1 MSRPRPVPRPQPE
14 ELTFEQGYEELK
26 QIADRLDHDDVPVHE
41 MCALFAR
48 GKGLEQVL
56 RDFLTQQQGRLE
68 AIERGENLPEFRI
81 VAPNGAAPGRS
92 AAPGPGSAPV
102 PSPGEAPHAPRLPA
116 VDDEIP
122 F

>member
-1 MSRPRPVPRPQPE
+1 VNAAASASGPQPE
-14 ELTFEQGYEELK
+14 ELTFEQGYEQLK
-26 QIADRLDHDDVPVHE
+26 QIADRLDHEDVPVHE

-56 RDFLTQQQGRLE
+56 RAFLTEQQGQLE

-81 VAPNGAAPGRS
+81 VAPRGDPSAGRTAEAAGTIDPAS
-92 AAPGPGSAPV
+92 AAQ
-102 PSPGEAPHAPRLPA
+102 RLPSE
-116 VDDEIP
+116 DEDIP

>member
-1 MSRPRPVPRPQPE
+1 VTLPVTVSSDQPE
-14 ELTFEQGYEELK
+14 ELTFEQGYEQLK

-56 RDFLTQQQGRLE
+56 RDFLTEQQGQLE

-81 VAPNGAAPGRS
+81 VAPPPAGQAP
-92 AAPGPGSAPV
+92 APV
-102 PSPGEAPHAPRLPA
+102 ETAGQTSLQGGPQGQRLRS